1 MNEYVHVYQ
10 TRSSSIEKKTQRKK
24 NCSKSVSAD
33 CTRKRISQAI
43 FLILIEMYL
52 LKLLFDLSVDYCYS
66 MKKQ

>member
-1 MNEYVHVYQ
+1 MSTYMFIRRDRAQSRKKHK
-10 TRSSSIEKKTQRKK
+10 EKKS
-24 NCSKSVSAD
+24 CSKSVSAD